1 MSKKKVKSI
10 GLIVE
15 DNSDFETFKKIIS
28 RITAKSNITYK
39 KAIGN
44 GCGKMKRKAESYAK
58 NLALRGC
65 NMIILVHDLDR
76 NNLKQLKSELEN
88 CINSSPAEFNFV
100 CIPIEEI
107 EGWFLSDPQA
117 IKNSFSLKRTPKLN
131 SNPETISS
139 PKEKIGEVIYQ
150 CSDKL
155 KIYLNTKHNEVLAE
169 NVSIEKMK
177 DKCQSFREFY
187 EFINNYN
194 Y

>member
-15 DNSDFETFKKIIS
+15 DNSDFESFKKLIS
-28 RITAKSNITYK
+28 RITNKNNLTFK

-44 GCGKMKRKAESYAK
+44 GCGKVKRKAESYAK
-58 NLALRGC
+58 MLSLRGC

-76 NNLKQLKSELEN
+76 NDHNNLKNELVKS
-88 CINSSPAEFNFV
+88 IKSSPAEFNFV

-117 IKNSFSLKRTPKLN
+117 IKDCFSLARLPRLLN
-131 SNPETISS
+131 KPENIPS

-150 CSDKL
+150 CSNKL
-155 KIYLNTKHNEVLAE
+155 KIYLNTKHNEILAE
-169 NVSIEKMK
+169 NVSIDKMR
-177 DKCQSFREFY
+177 DKCKSFEEFY
-187 EFINNYN
+187 EFINDHQY
-194 Y
+194 